1 MFHGKKVI
9 AIIPA
14 REGSKG
20 VVDKNIKI
28 LGNKPLVAWPIDV
41 AKKSKYID
49 RVIVS
54 TDGKKIEDIALSY
67 GAEVINRPKF
77 LAQDNSLVIDAIKY
91 TINVVEEE
99 TANLGFVIILEA
111 TSPFRNV
118 EDVDSAIELLLEYDS
133 VATFVE
139 ASLNPHR
146 AWKIDGNQVSTFLDG
161 VNPWLPRQKLPT
173 SYQLN
178 GAVYAFRVDGLNKD
192 SESLLFGNIAAI
204 VMPKERSLDIDNEMD
219 FLIAEVLIKEQKN
232 V

>member
-67 GAEVINRPKF
+67 GAEVIKRPKS

-99 TANLGFVIILEA
+99 TDNLGFVIILEA

-118 EDVDSAIELLLEYDS
+118 DDVDSAIELLVEYDS

-173 SYQLN
+173 AYQLN

-192 SESLLFGNIAAI
+192 SVSLLFGNMAAI

>member
-1 MFHGKKVI
+1 MFNGKKVI

-49 RVIVS
+49 RIIVS
-54 TDGKKIEDIALSY
+54 TDGKKIQDIALSY
-67 GAEVINRPKF
+67 GAEIIKRPKS
-77 LAQDNSLVIDAIKY
+77 LAQDNSLVIDTIKY
-91 TINVVEEE
+91 TINVLKEQIE
-99 TANLGFVIILEA
+99 NIGFIIILEA
-111 TSPFRNV
+111 TSPFRNID
-118 EDVDSAIELLLEYDS
+118 DVDSAIELLVEYDS

-146 AWKIDGNQVSTFLDG
+146 AWKIEGNQVSTFLDG

-173 SYQLN
+173 AYQLN
-178 GAVYAFRVDGLNKD
+178 GAVYAFRIDGLNKD
-192 SESLLFGNIAAI
+192 SVSLLFGNMAAI
-204 VMPKERSLDIDNEMD
+204 IMPEERSLDIDNEMD

>member
-1 MFHGKKVI
+1 MFNGKKVI

-49 RVIVS
+49 RIIVS
-54 TDGKKIEDIALSY
+54 TDGKKIQDIALSY
-67 GAEVINRPKF
+67 GAEIIKRPKS
-77 LAQDNSLVIDAIKY
+77 LAQDNSLVIDTIKY
-91 TINVVEEE
+91 TINVLKEQIE
-99 TANLGFVIILEA
+99 NIGFIIILEA
-111 TSPFRNV
+111 TSPFRNID
-118 EDVDSAIELLLEYDS
+118 DVDSAIELLLEYDS

-146 AWKIDGNQVSTFLDG
+146 AWKIEGNQVSTFLDG

-173 SYQLN
+173 AYQLN
-178 GAVYAFRVDGLNKD
+178 GAVYAFRIDGLNKD
-192 SESLLFGNIAAI
+192 SVSLLFGNMAAI
-204 VMPKERSLDIDNEMD
+204 IMPEERSLDIDNEMD